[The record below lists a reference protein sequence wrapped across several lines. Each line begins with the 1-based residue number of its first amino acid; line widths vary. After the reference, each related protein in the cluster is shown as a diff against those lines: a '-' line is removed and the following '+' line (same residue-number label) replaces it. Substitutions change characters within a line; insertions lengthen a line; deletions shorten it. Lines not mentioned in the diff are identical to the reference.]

1 MPALTDYV
9 RLAPFTLDE
18 VVDAVNSVL
27 RGLPKLQV
35 TARTVKFY
43 IAKGLVPGPV
53 GGPRGA
59 RYSMEHVL
67 RVVANRCFPQR
78 GRSLEEAREEMDRLL
93 GLDLAAAIDAVQ
105 AMVNELS
112 TPQEFA
118 PPRPAMMAVPS
129 VMREPM
135 APMGGAPAPVR
146 VRRIPLR
153 PGIILEIAEGV
164 DLEEEMDDLIL
175 ALSEWS

>member
-1 MPALTDYV
+1 MPALTDYI

-27 RGLPKLQV
+27 RGQPRLYV

-43 IAKGLVPGPV
+43 IAKGLVPGPT
-53 GGPRGA
+53 GGARGA
-59 RYSMEHVL
+59 RYSMEHVV

-78 GRSLEEAREEMDRLL
+78 GRSLEDAREEMDRLL
-93 GLDLAAAIDAVQ
+93 GRDLGTAIDAVQ

-112 TPQEFA
+112 NPRNLE
-118 PPRPAMMAVPS
+118 PPRPAMAPMAAV
-129 VMREPM
+129 VREPKIQ
-135 APMGGAPAPVR
+135 MGIS

-153 PGIILEIAEGV
+153 PGVILEVTEGV

-175 ALSEWS
+175 ALHEAAQAWS